1 MASGK
6 FLNVDGVVPT
16 DHGATVFNA
25 RYVNGNDH
33 WIRPGDN
40 IVVEAQG
47 YDRDSRM
54 RQSNIRLFSNGHD
67 NRARHFWTLGQGTDQ
82 YQRTGDTT
90 TITGGRVD
98 NWGWTTRYHF
108 NVSVNSNAGNR
119 TINIETLHG
128 DNVGHGTGWT
138 TSNQRIRTDAT
149 APTISANPASS
160 AWGNSNV
167 TVALTHADAESGI
180 ATRQFAWSTSTVTPT
195 NWTNYSGPVTQS
207 TQGTWYLHARAV
219 DNVGRVTT
227 ERFGPYRI
235 DNTAPDG
242 TITGNPTSWTN
253 QNATLTFNAT
263 DTGGSG
269 VRRVRIAGGTW
280 VNGSTTT
287 QIATENGTYS
297 FEVEDHA
304 GNTRTVSATVNRI
317 DKAVPSGSIS
327 QTPTGWTNQN
337 VTLTFNATD
346 TGGSGVRRVRQSGGT
361 WVNGS
366 TTTQTVTSNGTY
378 SFEVEDHAGN
388 TSTRS
393 HTVTNIDKI
402 LPNASSTQ
410 SPTAWTNGNVDI
422 TWNASATG
430 SPLSRIRT
438 HNGSTWGAWSAV
450 SGTTSSTVQTVTSN
464 GIVLRK

>member
-1 MASGK
+1 M
-6 FLNVDGVVPT
+6 
-16 DHGATVFNA
+16 
-25 RYVNGNDH
+25 
-33 WIRPGDN
+33 IM
-40 IVVEAQG
+40 
-47 YDRDSRM
+47 SR
-54 RQSNIRLFSNGHD
+54 SI
-67 NRARHFWTLGQGTDQ
+67 
-82 YQRTGDTT
+82 
-90 TITGGRVD
+90 
-98 NWGWTTRYHF
+98 
-108 NVSVNSNAGNR
+108 
-119 TINIETLHG
+119 
-128 DNVGHGTGWT
+128 
-138 TSNQRIRTDAT
+138 
-149 APTISANPASS
+149 
-160 AWGNSNV
+160 
-167 TVALTHADAESGI
+167 
-180 ATRQFAWSTSTVTPT
+180 
-195 NWTNYSGPVTQS
+195 
-207 TQGTWYLHARAV
+207 
-219 DNVGRVTT
+219 
-227 ERFGPYRI
+227 
-235 DNTAPDG
+235 
-242 TITGNPTSWTN
+242 
-253 QNATLTFNAT
+253 
-263 DTGGSG
+263 TGGSG

-327 QTPTGWTNQN
+327 QTRTGWTNQN

-393 HTVTNIDKI
+393 HTATNIDKI